1 MSEAQLPT
9 KEEIEKLPCWARVAF
24 AARCARRAQPL
35 FQKQWPDAPAEHVTA
50 IETAIGA
57 AENATADA
65 DAAAKAAYAAA
76 RAAYAYVDTASAA
89 DVDTAY
95 AYADTAYAYADTAYA
110 YAAARAAHAAARA
123 AYAYVDTASAS
134 AADAYAD
141 TASAAAY
148 AAQAGVPVISI
159 ARDFQTILEKSR
171 REKWTDETPVP
182 PSVFG
187 LLDEVD
193 IASKPAEPLRLYFE
207 KGVFSPTEIAEMI
220 GHLSE
225 LYHSIGGDKLIID
238 DIGTLYPE
246 QTPITSDVPEDEEV
260 LV

>member
-76 RAAYAYVDTASAA
+76 RAAYAYVDTASA
-89 DVDTAY
+89 
-95 AYADTAYAYADTAYA
+95 
-110 YAAARAAHAAARA
+110 
-123 AYAYVDTASAS
+123 S

-187 LLDEVD
+187 PLDEVD

>member
-76 RAAYAYVDTASAA
+76 RAAYAYVDTASA
-89 DVDTAY
+89 
-95 AYADTAYAYADTAYA
+95 
-110 YAAARAAHAAARA
+110 
-123 AYAYVDTASAS
+123 S

-148 AAQAGVPVISI
+148 AAQAGVPVTSI

-187 LLDEVD
+187 PLDEVD